1 MSMAE
6 FFRMGGYAGYVWS
19 CYGLTLAV
27 LLGNLWFARRE
38 LTEQVVRATRRTQ
51 VSIAPGSIA
60 PGSTTS
66 GSATAENV
74 S

>member
-1 MSMAE
+1 MNMAE

-38 LTEQVVRATRRTQ
+38 LANQVLRATRRAQ
-51 VSIAPGSIA
+51 
-60 PGSTTS
+60 TS
-66 GSATAENV
+66 GTTGNAS
-74 S
+74 

>member
-19 CYGLTLAV
+19 CYGLTLVV

-38 LTEQVVRATRRTQ
+38 LDSQVLRATRRTQ
-51 VSIAPGSIA
+51 ASASE
-60 PGSTTS
+60 TS
-66 GSATAENV
+66 GSGPLGRA

>member
-1 MSMAE
+1 MAD
-6 FFRMGGYAGYVWS
+6 FFHMGGYAGYVWS
-19 CYGLTLAV
+19 CYGLTLVV

-38 LTEQVVRATRRTQ
+38 LDSQVLRATRRAQ
-51 VSIAPGSIA
+51 VSTI

-66 GSATAENV
+66 ENA